1 MQPKSVQPNQLKHHW
16 EIYFFIIPTL
26 ILIALFQ
33 YYPASSGIFHSLFRW
48 NGSDIS
54 EFVGFA
60 NYVDLLK
67 TMEFWNSFKLAF
79 ILGFWNVIKMIPAL
93 LVAVC
98 IHRCVST
105 KMQFFYRTLFVVPM
119 VIPGL
124 ITVLIWRSFFFEAT
138 SGYLNQF
145 LDWSGLMTALQ
156 NAGMFVTAKLADP
169 ADGGVAIGSLARSF
183 FETFDWITAFKPGTT
198 PAWLGDPKLIII
210 ACVVWGFPW
219 VGSFAVLT
227 HLAKLQNISKD
238 VYEAADIDGATWWS
252 RFTKIELPLL
262 MGSIYLL
269 LVFAIIDTIKD
280 AGMIM
285 ALAGITGGPGGRA
298 TVPALFMLR
307 KAFMDQQMGY
317 ACAVG
322 IVLTVVVLLL
332 QKISN
337 MLLNAEPTD
346 RPGKSAWF
354 GILSFYAFIEGYLF
368 FRGYLLPKTATVAVL
383 LLFVLR
389 LAVQLGLLISVPV
402 LLRKFGKPFRLLG
415 YTLAVLCILAP
426 VAGLPNPAGIHFLF
440 FGFALL
446 LMATAEIFKMAIG
459 AIGLIL
465 ASYGIRTGSIDMMVA
480 GGVFMV
486 LATPWDRLFTR
497 MDKAYLA
504 RCLANPQA
512 PPGQHIGYYLAIALF
527 LFVCFLLSR
536 TSGARSGMGPLALS
550 AIQAAVLYGLHVLST
565 LPSTRRW
572 ITPLA
577 VAAGAF
583 AVWGVVGGQLPRV
596 LLGLFAL
603 GMLSTA
609 PFRSL
614 LLAGGAALLLSNQL
628 HGTGGFW
635 PGLLLVLIFFPWK
648 ALYLK
653 AIRFNPAAY
662 RSKGDL
668 YSAESFALR
677 QHAGYRAASLTGD
690 WGLRFSKHAFIW
702 FILAF
707 AFLPLYLM
715 LIVSLKDNNQF
726 YRNPTTLAEPYHWE
740 NWKTAWEMV
749 SPTVANSIFL
759 STTATCL
766 IVLFGL
772 AGAYFFARLRVP
784 VSSFL
789 WNALLLLMMMPMIAN
804 LVPLFILLRDMNL
817 LNTLTALILV
827 GASGGQAFAIFVFR
841 NFISDI
847 PQDLF
852 EAAEI
857 DGANHFQQLK
867 LVVIPLSG
875 PIMGTVAVMQFL
887 GQWNEFVLPLIV
899 MREQARLPVTV
910 QLIRMAG
917 EYIKLWGPLMAG
929 YAIASIPVII
939 LFTFSMKLFVRGLT
953 EGAVK
958 G

>member
-1 MQPKSVQPNQLKHHW
+1 MQPKQVQPNQLRHHW
-16 EIYFFIIPTL
+16 EIYLFIIPTL

-54 EFVGFA
+54 EFVGFE
-60 NYVDLLK
+60 NYVDLIKNL
-67 TMEFWNSFKLAF
+67 EFWNSFKLAF

-98 IHRCVST
+98 IHRCTSE

-145 LDWSGLMTALQ
+145 LDWSGLMNILQ
-156 NAGMFVTAKLADP
+156 QGGAYVTAKLADP
-169 ADGGVAIGSLARSF
+169 ASGGLADPSLARSF
-183 FETFDWITAFKPGTT
+183 FETFDWLTAFKAGTS
-198 PAWLGDPKLIII
+198 PAWLGDPKIIII
-210 ACVVWGFPW
+210 ACIIWGFPW

-238 VYEAADIDGATWWS
+238 IYEAADIDGANWWT
-252 RFTKIELPLL
+252 RFSKIELPLL

-280 AGMIM
+280 AGMIL
-285 ALAGITGGPGGRA
+285 ALAGIAGGPGGRA

-332 QKISN
+332 QKICN
-337 MLLNAEPTD
+337 MLLQAESPEGEK
-346 RPGKSAWF
+346 PGHSAWF
-354 GILSFYAFIEGYLF
+354 GILSLYTFAEAFLF
-368 FRGYLLPKTATVAVL
+368 FRAHLLPKTATPAIFLLFTLTLILKLAVL
-383 LLFVLR
+383 ISIPHLLKKYGIALRNAAYLLAAALAALTIFRGADIRCLLF
-389 LAVQLGLLISVPV
+389 
-402 LLRKFGKPFRLLG
+402 G
-415 YTLAVLCILAP
+415 YTLM
-426 VAGLPNPAGIHFLF
+426 
-440 FGFALL
+440 
-446 LMATAEIFKMAIG
+446 LMASTALFKMAIG
-459 AIGLIL
+459 GAGALLIG
-465 ASYGIRTGSIDMMVA
+465 YGITGNSLDMMISGA
-480 GGVFMV
+480 VFII
-486 LATPWDRLFTR
+486 LATPWGKISDRAE
-497 MDKAYLA
+497 KIYLA
-504 RCLANPQA
+504 RCLRRPA
-512 PPGQHIGYYLAIALF
+512 PPI
-527 LFVCFLLSR
+527 SR
-536 TSGARSGMGPLALS
+536 GDRYVARSIARRQNPLWRAG
-550 AIQAAVLYGLHVLST
+550 A
-565 LPSTRRW
+565 
-572 ITPLA
+572 
-577 VAAGAF
+577 AAGSS
-583 AVWGVVGGQLPRV
+583 W
-596 LLGLFAL
+596 
-603 GMLSTA
+603 
-609 PFRSL
+609 
-614 LLAGGAALLLSNQL
+614 
-628 HGTGGFW
+628 
-635 PGLLLVLIFFPWK
+635 
-648 ALYLK
+648 
-653 AIRFNPAAY
+653 
-662 RSKGDL
+662 
-668 YSAESFALR
+668 
-677 QHAGYRAASLTGD
+677 
-690 WGLRFSKHAFIW
+690 LRFSKHAFIW
-702 FILAF
+702 FVLAF

-726 YRNPTTLAEPYHWE
+726 YLNPTTLTQPMHWE
-740 NWKTAWEMV
+740 NWATAWAMV

-759 STTATCL
+759 STSATFL
-766 IVLFGL
+766 IVIFGL
-772 AGAYFFARLRVP
+772 AGAYFFARLKVP
-784 VSSFL
+784 LSSFL

-841 NFISDI
+841 NFIADI

-887 GQWNEFVLPLIV
+887 GQWNEFVMPLIV

-939 LFTFSMKLFVRGLT
+939 LFTFSMKLFVKGLT